1 MAYVGLRKPI
11 IGEWIGNKTYGD
23 PLAFGKAIGLQVTPS
38 YAEGSLNADDE
49 QAEYDKEFNYAETT
63 LNTSTIPIKAHEIMF
78 GHTID
83 EETKNVKYNKDDQAK
98 YIGQGWVSVEK
109 VDGKRSFVGNF
120 LYKAKYSE
128 PAEDYSTKGDSI
140 EYKTPSISGRA
151 TTDDDGDWKES
162 QSFDTV
168 AEALNWIYSMFGKE
182 MGTLKVTSAAS
193 STAAGKT
200 KITVTETVG
209 EDNKRYYKTGKNAA
223 IPAYNDVCDASRG
236 WTEWNGTEEITA
248 KTGDKIIIAEVT
260 TDGNFARAAGE
271 ATVTAKE
278 S

>member
-11 IGEWIGNKTYGD
+11 VGEWKGNKTYGD
-23 PLAFGKAIGLQVTPS
+23 PFAFGKAIGLQVTPS

-63 LNTSTIPIKAHEIMF
+63 LNTSTIPIKANEIMF
-78 GHTID
+78 GHKVD
-83 EETKNVKYNKDDQAK
+83 EELKNVKFNKDDQAN

-109 VDGKRSFVGNF
+109 VNGKRSFVGNF

-128 PAEDYSTKGDSI
+128 PADDFATKGDSI

-151 TTDDDGDWKES
+151 TADDDGDWKET
-162 QSFDTV
+162 QSFGTV
-168 AEALNWIYSMFGKE
+168 AEALNWIYKMFGKE
-182 MGTLKVTSAAS
+182 MKKLTVTSTAS
-193 STAAGKT
+193 TTAAGKT
-200 KITVTETVG
+200 KITVTETKG
-209 EDNKRYYKTGKNAA
+209 EENKRYYKTGKNAA

-236 WTEWNGTEEITA
+236 WTEWEGEEEITA

-271 ATVTAKE
+271 ATVQAKE